1 MPFSQHSFGEI
12 AAVGGGGTPRTDTP
26 EFWDGAIPWA
36 TPTDITAL
44 AGPYLESTSR
54 TISDEGL
61 VSCSSPLYPA
71 GSILM
76 TSRATIGAFAI
87 VQEPTAVNQGFIV
100 VNPNDQ
106 SLQWWIFHEMS
117 ERVDEFISHANG
129 ATFLELSRGKFKQ
142 FAVRLIEDF
151 KMKKFGDRA
160 TVLHTRGRRALVE
173 NRDLINLRDA
183 LLPMLMSGMLRV
195 RDAEKQVEVVV

>member
-1 MPFSQHSFGEI
+1 
-12 AAVGGGGTPRTDTP
+12 
-26 EFWDGAIPWA
+26 
-36 TPTDITAL
+36 
-44 AGPYLESTSR
+44 
-54 TISDEGL
+54 
-61 VSCSSPLYPA
+61 
-71 GSILM
+71 
-76 TSRATIGAFAI
+76 
-87 VQEPTAVNQGFIV
+87 
-100 VNPNDQ
+100 
-106 SLQWWIFHEMS
+106 MS